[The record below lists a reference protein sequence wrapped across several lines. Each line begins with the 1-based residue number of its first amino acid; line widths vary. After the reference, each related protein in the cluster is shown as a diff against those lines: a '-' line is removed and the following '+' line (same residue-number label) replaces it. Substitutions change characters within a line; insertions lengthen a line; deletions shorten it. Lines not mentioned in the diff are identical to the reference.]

1 MSCSNSFAQTHVILL
16 ISCITESS
24 ILFVPPAYIPFRNNC
39 AKAHNKPMIDGKY
52 KLKSF
57 NINKPTRLH
66 RLQFIVLAI
75 VKGRGIESALFVAM
89 TFFTAANGDANNTIY
104 LKEAV

>member
-1 MSCSNSFAQTHVILL
+1 
-16 ISCITESS
+16 
-24 ILFVPPAYIPFRNNC
+24 
-39 AKAHNKPMIDGKY
+39 MIDGKY

-57 NINKPTRLH
+57 KSNKPTRLH

-89 TFFTAANGDANNTIY
+89 TFFTAANGDANNIIY
-104 LKEAV
+104 LEERSETYVREKNSMKQKVDNIIAILCIRYFLHQYSFFAYDLSSSLFV